1 LSVPELKALCDAA
14 GAKGN
19 MTKQARLE
27 LLMKQWQQED
37 GIDKAVAKRAR
48 DARQAEIE
56 ALDKIGLRNLCTAAN
71 VDPFVKEVMVDRIV
85 KREAE
90 LGRFAKPQVP
100 VEEEEEVAG
109 GKSEKKAKD
118 MVEALLVQ
126 DANRKREN
134 ELKKQEEDTAANKR
148 KELRAL
154 SVDELKK
161 AISKKGR
168 PAEGKK
174 EDLVETLYAIGQ
186 EEEAAAAKK
195 AKLKALAVEDLKQRL
210 VSRGLEPSKKR
221 DEMIESLLKHEADML
236 EVCRVYATKVDEAL
250 AKKKE
255 ELDGQ
260 TANELKEVCAA
271 KGLKLGTAKQDRI
284 ETLLENARTD
294 GEVDKILANA
304 AKSARKDEL
313 LAMDAAAV
321 LEVCQSHDIDPMVKE
336 LAVERLMAHEDEHG
350 RVVVE
355 EPPAKKARKVGKK

>member
-1 LSVPELKALCDAA
+1 
-14 GAKGN
+14 
-19 MTKQARLE
+19 M
-27 LLMKQWQQED
+27 
-37 GIDKAVAKRAR
+37 
-48 DARQAEIE
+48 
-56 ALDKIGLRNLCTAAN
+56 DKIGLRNLCTAAN

-90 LGRFAKPQVP
+90 LGRFAKQQVP

-118 MVEALLVQ
+118 MVEALLAQ
-126 DANRKREN
+126 DANRKREA
-134 ELKKQEEDTAANKR
+134 ELKKQEEEIAANKR

-221 DEMIESLLKHEADML
+221 DEMIESLLKHETDML
-236 EVCRVYATKVDEAL
+236 EKCRAYATKVDEAL

-271 KGLKLGTAKQDRI
+271 KGLKLGTAKQDLAFDARW
-284 ETLLENARTD
+284 NATIR
-294 GEVDKILANA
+294 EV
-304 AKSARKDEL
+304 
-313 LAMDAAAV
+313 
-321 LEVCQSHDIDPMVKE
+321 
-336 LAVERLMAHEDEHG
+336 
-350 RVVVE
+350 
-355 EPPAKKARKVGKK
+355 

>member
-1 LSVPELKALCDAA
+1 
-14 GAKGN
+14 
-19 MTKQARLE
+19 
-27 LLMKQWQQED
+27 
-37 GIDKAVAKRAR
+37 
-48 DARQAEIE
+48 
-56 ALDKIGLRNLCTAAN
+56 
-71 VDPFVKEVMVDRIV
+71 
-85 KREAE
+85 
-90 LGRFAKPQVP
+90 
-100 VEEEEEVAG
+100 
-109 GKSEKKAKD
+109 
-118 MVEALLVQ
+118 
-126 DANRKREN
+126 
-134 ELKKQEEDTAANKR
+134 
-148 KELRAL
+148 
-154 SVDELKK
+154 
-161 AISKKGR
+161 
-168 PAEGKK
+168 
-174 EDLVETLYAIGQ
+174 LYAIGQ

-236 EVCRVYATKVDEAL
+236 EKCRAYATKVDEAL

-313 LAMDAAAV
+313 IAMDAAAV

-355 EPPAKKARKVGKK
+355 EPPAKKARKAGKK

>member
-1 LSVPELKALCDAA
+1 MS
-14 GAKGN
+14 
-19 MTKQARLE
+19 
-27 LLMKQWQQED
+27 
-37 GIDKAVAKRAR
+37 
-48 DARQAEIE
+48 
-56 ALDKIGLRNLCTAAN
+56 
-71 VDPFVKEVMVDRIV
+71 
-85 KREAE
+85 
-90 LGRFAKPQVP
+90 
-100 VEEEEEVAG
+100 
-109 GKSEKKAKD
+109 S
-118 MVEALLVQ
+118 
-126 DANRKREN
+126 
-134 ELKKQEEDTAANKR
+134 
-148 KELRAL
+148 
-154 SVDELKK
+154 KK

-236 EVCRVYATKVDEAL
+236 EKCRAYATKVDEAL

-313 LAMDAAAV
+313 IAMDAAAV

-355 EPPAKKARKVGKK
+355 EPPAKKARKAGKK